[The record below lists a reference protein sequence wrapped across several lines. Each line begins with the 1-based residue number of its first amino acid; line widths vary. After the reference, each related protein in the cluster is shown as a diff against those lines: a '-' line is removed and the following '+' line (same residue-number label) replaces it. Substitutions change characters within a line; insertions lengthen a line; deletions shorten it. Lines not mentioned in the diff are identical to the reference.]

1 MAAAAA
7 ILENQNLAL
16 SQQRLQG
23 SSRNLPQWCPNRLG
37 CEFAFSKSKM
47 ANSGCF
53 EKQFATV

>member
-1 MAAAAA
+1 MAAAAAA

-23 SSRNLPQWCPNRLG
+23 SSRNLPQWCLG